1 MKYIIYL
8 LAWIYIIWWIYL
20 INTFFINKKIDINNI
35 KKSIVIIIPKQ
46 ELISY
51 KNNPNWLFKNIN
63 KWWIG
68 AWFFISNDWKIQTVS
83 HILTKNN
90 IVIHNWKKYNSK
102 IIKNDIKNDLAIL
115 KINYTNNNIK
125 LLNKNN
131 STKNKQ
137 IIYSFWVEPKTLEII
152 YNTWILINNK
162 SKLNN
167 KLNLLEISNNIKP
180 WFSWWPILNSKWEII
195 WINYAISENKKYWI
209 NLK

>member
-90 IVIHNWKKYNSK
+90 IVIYNWKKYNSK

>member
-20 INTFFINKKIDINNI
+20 INTFFVNKKIDINNI

-90 IVIHNWKKYNSK
+90 IVIYNWKKYNSK

>member
-8 LAWIYIIWWIYL
+8 LAGIYIIGGIYL

-51 KNNPNWLFKNIN
+51 KNNPNGLFKNIN
-63 KWWIG
+63 KGGIG
-68 AWFFISNDWKIQTVS
+68 AGFFISNDGKIQTVS

-90 IVIHNWKKYNSK
+90 IVIYNGKKYNSK

-137 IIYSFWVEPKTLEII
+137 IIYSFGVEPKTLKII
-152 YNTWILINNK
+152 YNTGILINNK

-180 WFSWWPILNSKWEII
+180 GFSGGPILNSKGEII
-195 WINYAISENKKYWI
+195 GINYAISENKKYGI